1 MRQVKNGRR
10 VRTGIG
16 MDLVFLHGLDSFVER
31 LSDAGITIRGLLL
44 FVSKIYLTFWV
55 DASGS
60 NCWNDSIFCFMVC
73 FTENLEREFGYE
85 RNCRRI

>member
-10 VRTGIG
+10 VRTGSG

-55 DASGS
+55 E
-60 NCWNDSIFCFMVC
+60 CFRQQL
-73 FTENLEREFGYE
+73 LERQYILFYGLFHREPGE
-85 RNCRRI
+85 RIWI